1 MVSSMPSSPLLSVSK
16 QTSASRSSRGSAWC
30 GGGDGYGSALLAVC
44 DQASPSKPRLMWSE
58 RHRNTEGAD
67 VRAAALRGF
76 IAAVN
81 NRQEVMRS
89 CLLNELCRTVSAT
102 RRLNRSCS
110 SSVNI
115 FNHSSSL
122 RSVFS
127 SHAFIFNFH
136 PLPSRVWSGFL
147 LYICA
152 RTWRMPVSIGAGASP
167 WKQMAWSRPC
177 RRVSD

>member
-30 GGGDGYGSALLAVC
+30 GGGDRYGSALLAVC

-76 IAAVN
+76 ITDVN

-89 CLLNELCRTVSAT
+89 CFLNELCRTVSAT

-122 RSVFS
+122 HSVFS
-127 SHAFIFNFH
+127 SHAFIFNFR
-136 PLPSRVWSGFL
+136 PLPSRVWSVLFFL
-147 LYICA
+147 HLRA
-152 RTWRMPVSIGAGASP
+152 RGGCCFSIGAGASP